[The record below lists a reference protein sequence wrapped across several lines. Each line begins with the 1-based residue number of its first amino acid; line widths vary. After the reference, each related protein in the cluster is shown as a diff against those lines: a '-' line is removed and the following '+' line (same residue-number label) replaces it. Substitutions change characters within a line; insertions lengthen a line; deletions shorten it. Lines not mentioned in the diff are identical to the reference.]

1 MTTTP
6 RSGFTLIEVM
16 MAVTM
21 LGLVMLGLMSTTGR
35 MIRTVAD
42 DRSRILA
49 AAAAD
54 EQLALVRQ
62 WPTYN
67 SLDSAYAGAQTD
79 TPFPG
84 WTRTTSIT
92 RIGGVTQINDYKRV
106 TVTVVSPIL
115 PAPVSRSITVA
126 AP

>member
-1 MTTTP
+1 M
-6 RSGFTLIEVM
+6 RRDGFTLIEVM

-62 WPTYN
+62 WPTYA
-67 SLDSAYAGAQTD
+67 SLDSAYAGVQTD
-79 TPFPG
+79 TPRPG

-92 RIGGVTQINDYKRV
+92 RIGGVAQPDDYKRV